1 MRIILIPRDIALRG
15 ECRAKQ
21 VRSGSFRADL
31 FVLSVLFSVCMFVC
45 SSWVL
50 HASQHHGTPPKYKVH
65 QLLAARRLE
74 CASHSGSPRIELP
87 AACGVRLPACVLG
100 RSGRLCPR
108 PPGRSPSYMVGT
120 ASRIVVLVR
129 IDVLVQ
135 LLVLVPMG
143 SNS

>member
-87 AACGVRLPACVLG
+87 AACGSPRASWGALG
-100 RSGRLCPR
+100 LC
-108 PPGRSPSYMVGT
+108 PGRSPSYMVGT